1 MNEFPYFKY
10 QLSSKREIYICNP
23 NIYNT
28 NTVQFIYIYIY
39 KIYYRECN
47 SRNYE
52 LHNENWISYKCS
64 YTVLTE

>member
-39 KIYYRECN
+39 I
-47 SRNYE
+47 
-52 LHNENWISYKCS
+52 
-64 YTVLTE
+64 

>member
-1 MNEFPYFKY
+1 MQYSLY
-10 QLSSKREIYICNP
+10 
-23 NIYNT
+23 T
-28 NTVQFIYIYIY
+28 YIY

>member
-39 KIYYRECN
+39 IRYII
-47 SRNYE
+47 
-52 LHNENWISYKCS
+52 ENAIQEITNCIMRIGSATNVVILY
-64 YTVLTE
+64 

>member
-39 KIYYRECN
+39 IRYIIENAIQKITNCIMRIGSATNVVILY
-47 SRNYE
+47 
-52 LHNENWISYKCS
+52 
-64 YTVLTE
+64 